1 MGKRTVCADG
11 QGQGEPRE
19 RKKRAWKAVART
31 EATKRR
37 KAGAAAAPA
46 KAAKAA
52 KPGRAKPPKEGGA
65 VGGNWAQFRAAA
77 GEGGPG
83 KAAGGPKRKPPKPRG
98 PKPPAG
104 AKNPLAD
111 AGGRPVALA
120 AVAEPTAT
128 VAMDC
133 EMVAVGNR
141 SALARVSVVNNHGTV
156 LLDSYCRPAERI
168 TDFHTALSGI
178 RPADLKAAPAF
189 AKVQKK
195 VGKLLKGRTVVG
207 HALNNDFAVLQL
219 RHPKHAVRD
228 TARYPPLKRRG
239 EDGKLRP
246 RALRELAAEQL
257 GLEIQSGAHCS
268 VVDARAALYLYHKHA
283 ERWEAW
289 RGEVKGV
296 REGGEDGGGEGEDGG
311 AEADFGR
318 GYF

>member
-1 MGKRTVCADG
+1 MGKRTVFADDR
-11 QGQGEPRE
+11 GQGEPRE

-37 KAGAAAAPA
+37 KGTATKAAPA
-46 KAAKAA
+46 KAAQAA

-77 GEGGPG
+77 GERGPG
-83 KAAGGPKRKPPKPRG
+83 KAAGGRKRKPPKP
-98 PKPPAG
+98 PTEV

-120 AVAEPTAT
+120 ADAEPTAT

-168 TDFHTALSGI
+168 TDFRTALSGI

-289 RGEVKGV
+289 RGEGKV
-296 REGGEDGGGEGEDGG
+296 REGGEGEDGEG
-311 AEADFGR
+311 EDGGVDFGR

>member
-1 MGKRTVCADG
+1 MGKRTVFADDRG
-11 QGQGEPRE
+11 PGEPRE

-37 KAGAAAAPA
+37 KATATKAAPA
-46 KAAKAA
+46 KAAQAA

-77 GEGGPG
+77 GERGPG
-83 KAAGGPKRKPPKPRG
+83 KAAGGRKRKPP
-98 PKPPAG
+98 PKPPTEA

-111 AGGRPVALA
+111 AAGRPVALA
-120 AVAEPTAT
+120 ADAAPTAT

-168 TDFHTALSGI
+168 TDFRTALSGI

-289 RGEVKGV
+289 RGEGKVG
-296 REGGEDGGGEGEDGG
+296 REGGEGE
-311 AEADFGR
+311 APR
-318 GYF
+318 PRSL